1 MYSYLIALGSFTAV
15 FGVGYE
21 CPYVGAEVRVT
32 TTPVSTLPPYQ
43 QVRVGISVSEDEV
56 AVRRAGSAG
65 TVVGLYAG
73 SPVVDVVFADDPRKV
88 PQPVP
93 RDQIFV
99 VPDWDTARKVLSA
112 LDVNADSPLW
122 HQLARLAFDGL
133 PSTAPAATGASDIDD
148 VDQQSISSFIS
159 ARAMFGLRLQ
169 LMLPSGASRL
179 LAEPTAFNAIK

>member
-1 MYSYLIALGSFTAV
+1 
-15 FGVGYE
+15 
-21 CPYVGAEVRVT
+21 
-32 TTPVSTLPPYQ
+32 
-43 QVRVGISVSEDEV
+43 
-56 AVRRAGSAG
+56 
-65 TVVGLYAG
+65 
-73 SPVVDVVFADDPRKV
+73 VVDVVFADDPRKV

-122 HQLARLAFDGL
+122 HQLARLAFEEL
-133 PSTAPAATGASDIDD
+133 PSTASAVTGASELND